1 MQGYQGYGDVVA
13 RQGGAPQVE
22 PGGYACLIAAVEDG
36 SAEPNPYIGLT
47 LNPIDPK
54 TNKYMVTDREELSDP
69 ERSWRHTY
77 RFFIGEYGGG
87 GIDWGRMKALTEAVE
102 QTTQNKGFAY
112 DGTRDGAE
120 QTLVGKFVGCVF
132 KRVGYV
138 RKSGKHAGEYT
149 EAIQLGG
156 VTTADKARSGDYPP
170 KWAEPRGVRTEEEKA
185 AAAPHAPQV
194 TPPPV
199 APPQPDLAEEDIPF

>member
-102 QTTQNKGFAY
+102 QTTQNKGFTY
-112 DGTRDGAE
+112 DGTKDGAE

-170 KWAEPRGVRTEEEKA
+170 KWAEPRGVRTEEKKA
-185 AAAPHAPQV
+185 AAAPRAPQV

-199 APPQPDLAEEDIPF
+199 APPAPDLAEEDIPF

>member
-69 ERSWRHTY
+69 ERNWRHTY
-77 RFFIGEYGGG
+77 RFFIG
-87 GIDWGRMKALTEAVE
+87 
-102 QTTQNKGFAY
+102 
-112 DGTRDGAE
+112 
-120 QTLVGKFVGCVF
+120 KFGES
-132 KRVGYV
+132 GD
-138 RKSGKHAGEYT
+138 RKS
-149 EAIQLGG
+149 
-156 VTTADKARSGDYPP
+156 V
-170 KWAEPRGVRTEEEKA
+170 V
-185 AAAPHAPQV
+185 
-194 TPPPV
+194 
-199 APPQPDLAEEDIPF
+199 